1 MKIALPLP
9 RRRRDSP
16 VDVPTTRQHPRRF
29 RLLLLLTLLVVLAG
43 GVWYRRA
50 NTGTSAPTTIPVPV
64 VRGDLTISVESSG
77 TVQPASALGLQ
88 FQTSGQVKEVLV
100 KPGDQVRAGQPLARL
115 DDRELRLEVQQ
126 AEANLQVAQADL
138 DAARHGSATPEDLR
152 EAEANLRAAKAQF
165 EKARTGDVTT
175 ADLREAE
182 ANLRAAKA
190 RLAALQ
196 NPAPDDLSSA
206 QLALT
211 DAQANLERTRDELSA
226 AKTNAQLELERAVNA
241 LTQAQSN
248 YATAYHNWQYVERT
262 GNDPANPTTTGPDG
276 TKVDNTLSDLQ
287 RQAYHEALVQAEAAL
302 HSAEAAVAQAQ
313 VAYDTARQQEAVG
326 VQAAEAR
333 VRDAQQH
340 LDALRNPAPTDLAQA
355 QAEVARAQAQV
366 DRLRQGGTAAD
377 VAAAQAQVDAA
388 RAALD
393 KLTAPEAESAIAV
406 AEAKVAQAQAQLDAA
421 RLALEGATLTAPFD
435 GTVTEV
441 EIVPGSSPGQEPVI
455 TIVDTSSMHLD
466 VEVSENDV
474 PRITTGQPVTISFD
488 ALEETVI
495 TGTVAYVATAAT
507 SGQDVVTYLV
517 RVRFEPGAAP
527 IKVGMSAT
535 ANITVETHKDV
546 IQVPNRALTS
556 QGPQQIVQVYY
567 GEELVPVRV
576 ETGATNG
583 EMTEIVSCPDIGKQC
598 LREGDR
604 VAVAIPTSSSS
615 QGGGAGEFFMA
626 GPGPGAGK
634 PIEIRIKP

>member
-9 RRRRDSP
+9 RRRRDSS
-16 VDVPTTRQHPRRF
+16 VDVPTTRQRPRRF
-29 RLLLLLTLLVVLAG
+29 RLLLLLSLLVVLAG

-50 NTGTSAPTTIPVPV
+50 NTGMSAPATIPVPV
-64 VRGDLTISVESSG
+64 VRGDLTINVESSG
-77 TVQPASALGLQ
+77 TVQPASALGLR

-115 DDRELRLEVQQ
+115 DDRALRLEVQQ
-126 AEANLQVAQADL
+126 AEANLQAAQADL
-138 DAARHGSATPEDLR
+138 DAARHGSATP
-152 EAEANLRAAKAQF
+152 
-165 EKARTGDVTT
+165 

-182 ANLRAAKA
+182 ANLRAAQA

-211 DAQANLERTRDELSA
+211 EAQANLERTRDELSA
-226 AKTNAQLELERAVNA
+226 AKTNAQLELERATNA

-340 LDALRNPAPTDLAQA
+340 LDALKNPSPTDLAQA

-377 VAAAQAQVDAA
+377 VTAAQAQVDAA

-406 AEAKVAQAQAQLDAA
+406 AEARVAQAQAQLDAA

-441 EIVPGSSPGQEPVI
+441 EIIPGSSPGQDPVL

-466 VEVSENDV
+466 VEIGESDI
-474 PRITTGQPVTISFD
+474 PRVKTGQPASISFD
-488 ALEETVI
+488 ALEGTII
-495 TGTVAYVATAAT
+495 TGTVEYVATAAT
-507 SGQDVVTYLV
+507 SGQEVVTYLV

-527 IKVGMSAT
+527 IRVGMSAT

-546 IQVPNRALTS
+546 IQVPTRAITA
-556 QGPQQIVQVYY
+556 QGPQKTVQVYY
-567 GEELVPVRV
+567 GEEVVPVWV

-583 EMTEIVSCPDIGKQC
+583 EVTEIVSCPDIGKQC

-604 VAVAIPTSSSS
+604 VAVEIPTSSSS
-615 QGGGAGEFFMA
+615 QSGGPQAEKFFA

-634 PIEIRIKP
+634 PIIRTYP